1 VRLSPTFKSQ
11 PTLRH
16 CLLALGAFYAL
27 TGAAAH
33 AQNLDQGKSATQLFA
48 DSCATCHRSPHG
60 LGKGRG
66 RAKLFQY
73 LQEHYASNSTTA
85 GELAS
90 YLASVDRPQS
100 GRSRVVARK
109 PSRGAATPRSP
120 THRPKPMKPVR
131 SN

>member
-1 VRLSPTFKSQ
+1 VRLSPMFMSQ
-11 PTLRH
+11 PILRR
-16 CLLALGAFYAL
+16 CLLALSAFYAL
-27 TGAAAH
+27 TAAAH

-60 LGKGRG
+60 LGKGCG

-100 GRSRVVARK
+100 GRSRVAARK
-109 PSRGAATPRSP
+109 PSRVAATTPRSP
-120 THRPKPMKPVR
+120 THRPNPMKPVG